1 MRIGVYV
8 CHCGGN
14 ISEVVDVKKV
24 AAYAG
29 EQVDVALVRDYEH
42 MCSEAG
48 QKLVLDDI
56 KEHNLDKIVIAACSP
71 QFHEK
76 TFRATLVKAGLNPY
90 VLEIANI
97 REQCSWP
104 HFNYPDFATEKAKDL
119 TNIAVAKSRL
129 DEPLGAKTIPIGKR
143 VLVVGGGI
151 SGIQA
156 ALDLG
161 DAGFEVHLVEKE
173 PSIGGKMAQ
182 LSRTFPTED
191 CAACILSPKM
201 ADVPANPNITLHS
214 YSEVADISGYI
225 GNFKVK
231 IHEKARHIDMEKCT
245 ACGECVI
252 ACPVQNHPQIQTPP
266 KYSVHI
272 EPDELV
278 RLEKITAEYGS
289 NGNPPASETLI
300 QILQD
305 INLEYNYLPKY
316 ALQYTSEV
324 LGVPLSLVYHV
335 ATFYTA
341 FSLEPRGEHL
351 VRICMGTACHA
362 RGAPKILD
370 RFEAVLGI
378 KAGQTSE
385 DMKFTL
391 QTVGCLGCC
400 ALGPVVLIDEDYH
413 QMTPGKVEKLVE
425 AYAENKEVAWQN

>member
-24 AAYAG
+24 AAFAG

-104 HFNYPDFATEKAKDL
+104 HFNYPDFATDKAKDL

-151 SGIQA
+151 AGIQA

-214 YSEVADISGYI
+214 YSEVEDISGYI

-231 IHEKARHIDMEKCT
+231 IREKARHIDMDACT
-245 ACGECVI
+245 TCGECVI

-266 KYSVHI
+266 KYSAHI
-272 EPDELV
+272 EPDELE
-278 RLEKITAEYGS
+278 RLAKITDRHAV
-289 NGNPPASETLI
+289 NGGPPGTETLI
-300 QILQD
+300 QVLQD
-305 INLEYNYLPKY
+305 INLKYNYLPKF

-341 FSLEPRGEHL
+341 FSLEPRGRHIIK
-351 VRICMGTACHA
+351 VCMGTACHA
-362 RGAPKILD
+362 RGAPRVLD
-370 RFEAVLGI
+370 EFERVLGI
-378 KAGQTSE
+378 PAGKTTPDQE
-385 DMKFTL
+385 FTL
-391 QTVGCLGCC
+391 ETVNCLGCC
-400 ALGPVVLIDEDYH
+400 ALGPVVMIDDEYLSV
-413 QMTPGKVEKLVE
+413 TPDKVAKVLESFQGV
-425 AYAENKEVAWQN
+425 KEPV

>member
-1 MRIGVYV
+1 MKIGVYV

-24 AAYAG
+24 AAFAG
-29 EQVDVALVRDYEH
+29 EQADVALVRDYEH

-151 SGIQA
+151 AGIQA

-161 DAGFEVHLVEKE
+161 DAGFQVHLVEKE

-214 YSEVADISGYI
+214 YSEVEDISGYI

-231 IHEKARHIDMEKCT
+231 IREKSRHIDMEKCT

-266 KYSVHI
+266 KYSAHI

-278 RLEKITAEYGS
+278 RLQGITAKYAA
-289 NGNPPASETLI
+289 NGNAPGSETLI
-300 QILQD
+300 QVLQD
-305 INLEYNYLPKY
+305 INLEYNYLPRY
-316 ALQYTSEV
+316 ALQYTSEA

-341 FSLEPRGEHL
+341 FSLEPRGEHIIK
-351 VRICMGTACHA
+351 VCMGTACHA
-362 RGAPKILD
+362 RGAPRVLD
-370 RFEAVLGI
+370 EFERVLGI
-378 KAGQTSE
+378 PAGNTTADQE
-385 DMKFTL
+385 YTL
-391 QTVGCLGCC
+391 ETVNCLGCC
-400 ALGPVVLIDEDYH
+400 ALGPVVMIDDDYLSV
-413 QMTPGKVEKLVE
+413 TPDKVAKVLES
-425 AYAENKEVAWQN
+425 YQGIKEPV